1 MDFFESFEKYVL
13 PELQAEEEMRKQP
26 LSEELFDIEE
36 TPGEKTKIEVPPV
49 QETTI
54 NEEAMV
60 EKIAAKV
67 AEMLAKKGE
76 E

>member
-26 LSEELFDIEE
+26 LSEELFDIED

-49 QETTI
+49 
-54 NEEAMV
+54 
-60 EKIAAKV
+60 
-67 AEMLAKKGE
+67 LGGE
-76 E
+76 ILYGGIYGG